1 MKRFALILFVIPI
14 SAFAEDPF
22 SCVDPDIADAFLGH
36 WNQGRPTY
44 SSSVPADFLNTELPT
59 NLELIGSSVSGS
71 MTTVVYKSKANPDE
85 ALASTME
92 VLKNAGWK
100 DLSESH
106 YQRRGGFQ
114 VGPKPV
120 STALCHD
127 SKAGSISVVAKKGSN
142 STLLS
147 LVAYRQNQ
155 PRTCDEQRSES
166 RMHHR
171 GPELHK
177 YLPVLRVPAKAKAS
191 NIGSGGGGDEYSAH
205 VVVSSTMGRAE
216 LMSYFDDKIRDQQWV
231 PDAAWSGSTSSGT
244 VWTKTDEDG
253 KGMVGVL
260 RIADAA
266 ADVYNVRFTVSS
278 VDPGKHFSGSSSSSE

>member
-1 MKRFALILFVIPI
+1 MNRFALILFVIPI

-22 SCVDPDIADAFLGH
+22 ACVDPDVADAFLGR
-36 WNQGRPTY
+36 WNQARPTY
-44 SSSVPADFLNTELPT
+44 SSSVPAAFLNTELPA

-71 MTTVVYKSKANPDE
+71 MTIVVYKSNTNPDK
-85 ALASTME
+85 AVASTME
-92 VLKNAGWK
+92 ALKNAGWK
-100 DLSESH
+100 NLSESH

-127 SKAGSISVVAKKGSN
+127 SKAGSISVVAKEGSN
-142 STLLS
+142 GTLLS
-147 LVAYRQNQ
+147 LVAYRQNNPQ
-155 PRTCDEQRSES
+155 TCDEQSSKS
-166 RMHHR
+166 RMHHH

-177 YLPVLRVPAKAKAS
+177 YLPVLQVPAKAKAS

-216 LMSYFDDKIRDQQWV
+216 LMSYFDDRIRDQQWV
-231 PDAAWSGSTSSGT
+231 PDAGWSGSTSSGS
-244 VWTKTDEDG
+244 VWTKTDEDS
-253 KGMVGVL
+253 KAMVGVL

-266 ADVYNVRFTVSS
+266 ADIYNIRFTVSS
-278 VDPGKHFSGSSSSSE
+278 IDPGKHFSGSSSSSE